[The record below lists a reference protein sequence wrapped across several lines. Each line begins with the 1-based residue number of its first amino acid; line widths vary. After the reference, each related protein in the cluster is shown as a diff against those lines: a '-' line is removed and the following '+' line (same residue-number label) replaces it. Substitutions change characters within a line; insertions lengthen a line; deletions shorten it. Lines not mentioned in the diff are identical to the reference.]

1 MTASS
6 EKTMVR
12 PIASTRSRHQ
22 GRGSTFSAA
31 MMDVMP
37 LEAAHSAVTAPT
49 DSSPAW
55 APWRAWPSVVWTS
68 NPASPGRTP

>member
-12 PIASTRSRHQ
+12 PMASTRSRHQ
-22 GRGSTFSAA
+22 GRGCTFSAA

-49 DSSPAW
+49 DSSPAS

-68 NPASPGRTP
+68 TPASREERP